1 MDGLNTS
8 TINSTSKPR
17 VGKTLAE
24 ALANPKISAT
34 SSVLLILMLV
44 IIVGNT
50 LVFRTVFVTR
60 RLHFSAFYLVASLA
74 IADLMVGV
82 SLLPLSIAYTIIG
95 EMKGGEWSF
104 SPVVCH
110 AGTLFNFW
118 FCCASVFNLCAVSW
132 DRYVAVTS
140 PLLYTVRMD
149 DAKVRWTI
157 AVIWVVS
164 LFMSFLIMVA
174 VIESK
179 TVFYCT
185 ATGLAVEYS
194 LSSALVIFIIPLI
207 FLVFANGRI
216 MSIARA
222 QLKKIKQQMPYGYD
236 SYEDSSSKSRTEAET
251 LPSTTVTNLEQITTK
266 PQEPEQN
273 LDFQESIQIPN
284 TSKVFEQ
291 SQTEP
296 RTAQKQ
302 SDILSGIHDTNSTLT
317 KKLYFQRFRREFK
330 TFKLFVIVTGVFL
343 VCWTPLFVT
352 MVMSSFLRTWTMVSI
367 MHFALILGYANS
379 ACNVFIYSY
388 FNREFRNALLARLR
402 CFSGKCKPDSTV
414 RRQYSARPVSA
425 EKQINH
431 AQDDIARDTHASA
444 IDDINANV
452 TSTGK
457 PTAHASVFCSETV
470 TSPEGFP
477 STEARYISRRVSLV
491 TSL

>member
-1 MDGLNTS
+1 
-8 TINSTSKPR
+8 
-17 VGKTLAE
+17 
-24 ALANPKISAT
+24 
-34 SSVLLILMLV
+34 VLLILMLV

-284 TSKVFEQ
+284 TSK
-291 SQTEP
+291 
-296 RTAQKQ
+296 
-302 SDILSGIHDTNSTLT
+302 
-317 KKLYFQRFRREFK
+317 KLYFQRFRREFK

-388 FNREFRNALLARLR
+388 FNREFRNALL
-402 CFSGKCKPDSTV
+402 
-414 RRQYSARPVSA
+414 
-425 EKQINH
+425 
-431 AQDDIARDTHASA
+431 
-444 IDDINANV
+444 
-452 TSTGK
+452 
-457 PTAHASVFCSETV
+457 
-470 TSPEGFP
+470 
-477 STEARYISRRVSLV
+477 
-491 TSL
+491 